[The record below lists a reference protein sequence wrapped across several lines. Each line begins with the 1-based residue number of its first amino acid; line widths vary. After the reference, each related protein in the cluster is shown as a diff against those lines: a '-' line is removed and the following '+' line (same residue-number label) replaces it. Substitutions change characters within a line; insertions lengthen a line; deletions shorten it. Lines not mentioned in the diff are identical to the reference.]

1 MGTMITY
8 GSYLGK
14 NQNLISSALWVII
27 LDTIIAMLAGT
38 AIFTIVFAMGADPS
52 SGPGLIF
59 EVLPTIFPQIG
70 GGVIWGTLFFFILF
84 MAALTSAVSI
94 LEVITSYFIDQ
105 KGWTRERATLSFG
118 ILITI
123 VGMFCSLSMGSF
135 NDFKII
141 FNISFMD
148 FLDELSSKYMLP
160 IGGALTAL
168 FILSKWSVKTF
179 LDEILVG
186 VQTRKFDK
194 GLLLN
199 FLKVLLIVSSF
210 IVGLI
215 ILNELFELFFGSSLQ
230 KIAGF

>member
-1 MGTMITY
+1 
-8 GSYLGK
+8 
-14 NQNLISSALWVII
+14 
-27 LDTIIAMLAGT
+27 
-38 AIFTIVFAMGADPS
+38 
-52 SGPGLIF
+52 
-59 EVLPTIFPQIG
+59 
-70 GGVIWGTLFFFILF
+70 
-84 MAALTSAVSI
+84 
-94 LEVITSYFIDQ
+94 
-105 KGWTRERATLSFG
+105 
-118 ILITI
+118 
-123 VGMFCSLSMGSF
+123 
-135 NDFKII
+135 
-141 FNISFMD
+141 MD